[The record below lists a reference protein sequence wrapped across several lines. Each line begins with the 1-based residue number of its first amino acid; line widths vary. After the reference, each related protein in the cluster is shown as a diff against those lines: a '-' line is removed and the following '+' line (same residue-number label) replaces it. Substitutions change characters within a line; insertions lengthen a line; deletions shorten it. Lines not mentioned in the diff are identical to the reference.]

1 MMDFNSKQ
9 SVDMDEAVKAWTQE
23 INLARNRLKDYRKE
37 ANKVVKLYEADKT
50 EDYQFNILYSNTET
64 MLPALYNSTPRPD
77 VQPRYKVTDKL
88 PNTASQVCKRVLEF
102 LLDTE
107 NGDYSKFDVC
117 IESATLEA
125 LVPGQGVTRFKYDY
139 TAEVLKS
146 VEAEASESGHTDV
159 KASTASVKEQEAV
172 AQRVTYE
179 TICGE
184 EVPWD
189 RVLFGYCK
197 KWKDLPWI
205 AFEHF
210 MNKEELV
217 QAFGAETA
225 AKIPLTFCPSN
236 ADSED
241 ENSTKRKDAAG
252 ENLAH
257 VYEIWDKSARKVKFM
272 ADGLGTLAKEVDDP
286 LQLKH
291 FWPMPQPMA
300 FFRRISAMTPQT
312 LYAFY
317 CEQAKELN
325 TCTVRINMLMKALKV
340 RGFYDSTLD
349 GLGEL
354 LKQDDNA
361 LIPAENVAAMLQ
373 GQTLERA
380 IWFFPIEKLV
390 MVLQQLYLQ
399 REQIKQVIY
408 EVTGLSDIIR
418 GSQAASETAT
428 ASNIKRQWGT
438 IRLKKSQK
446 EVKRFV
452 KDSLRIMAELAFK
465 HLSQETIA
473 KMTGMQL
480 PTKQEQEQARMALEQ
495 FQQQAQMQAQQA
507 QATGQ
512 QPPPTPQPPAQL
524 QTILDTPAWE
534 DVLAM
539 LQDDIQRDY
548 RIDIEANSTIDEDA
562 TEDKADVAEF
572 MNAMG
577 QFLSGTTPLVEKGLM
592 PFEVMKSTLL
602 AITQRFRFGREV
614 EDQIRAMT
622 PPPPPQENAGDQ
634 AKVQAAQAQAEADM
648 ARLKAE
654 GEAFQAEIQGK
665 MQLMAAELEIKQQE
679 LELKRQE
686 LAMKGQQLQMQM
698 AHEQQAHAQQ
708 MELSQTQH
716 LNAQE
721 AASQKAQ
728 VNEQG
733 FVQKMKTMAFG
744 QKNKPSKGE

>member
-1 MMDFNSKQ
+1 MDFNSKQ
-9 SVDMDEAVKAWTQE
+9 AVDMDPEVKVWTQE
-23 INLARNRLKDYRKE
+23 LNAARKREKDWRKD
-37 ANKVVKLYEADKT
+37 ANKVVKLFEADKPD
-50 EDYQFNILYSNTET
+50 DYQFNILYSNTET

-107 NGDYSKFDVC
+107 GGDYSKFDVA

-125 LVPGQGVTRFKYDY
+125 LVPGRGLTRFKYDY
-139 TAEVLKS
+139 TAEVVKD
-146 VEAEASESGHTDV
+146 VQAEAEEAPSGVGESA
-159 KASTASVKEQEAV
+159 KSVKEQEELAS
-172 AQRVTYE
+172 RVTYE
-179 TICGE
+179 TICPE
-184 EVPWD
+184 EIPWD

-197 KWKDLPWI
+197 KWKDLPWM

-217 QAFGAETA
+217 QNFGEEVA
-225 AKIPLTFCPSN
+225 AKIPLTFCP
-236 ADSED
+236 
-241 ENSTKRKDAAG
+241 ENGDAEENDTTLKKDAAG

-257 VYEIWDKSARKVKFM
+257 VYEIWDKASRNVVFV
-272 ADGLGTLAKEVDDP
+272 ADGYGSVAKTVPDP

-291 FWPMPQPMA
+291 FWPTPQPMG
-300 FFRRISAMTPQT
+300 FFKRISAMTPQT

-317 CEQAKELN
+317 CAQAKELN
-325 TCTVRINMLMKALKV
+325 TCTERINMLMKALKV
-340 RGFYDSTLD
+340 RGFYDATLD

-361 LIPAENVAAMLQ
+361 LVPAENVAAMLQ

-380 IWFFPIEKLV
+380 IWFFPIEKLIL
-390 MVLQQLYLQ
+390 VLQQLYLQ

-438 IRLKKSQK
+438 IRLKRSQK
-446 EVKRFV
+446 EVKRYV

-465 HLSQETIA
+465 HLSQDTIA

-480 PTKQEQEQARMALEQ
+480 PTKE
-495 FQQQAQMQAQQA
+495 QQA
-507 QATGQ
+507 QAQAAVQQIQAQAAMMAQANPGQ
-512 QPPPTPQPPAQL
+512 PPQPPQIPPQL

-534 DVLAM
+534 DVLAI

-548 RIDIEANSTIDEDA
+548 RIDIESNSTIDEDA
-562 TEDKADVAEF
+562 QEDKADVAEF

-592 PFEVMKSTLL
+592 PFDVMKSTLL

-614 EDQIRAMT
+614 EDQLRAMT
-622 PPPPPQENAGDQ
+622 PPPPPQENAGEQ
-634 AKVQAAQAQAEADM
+634 AKAQAIEAQAKSDM
-648 ARLKAE
+648 ARIQAE
-654 GEAFQAEIQGK
+654 SEAHAKEIQGK
-665 MQLMAAELEIKQQE
+665 MALMEAELEVKQQE
-679 LELKRQE
+679 LLLKRKE
-686 LAMKGQQLQMQM
+686 LAMKEQQMQMQM

-708 MELSQTQH
+708 MQLAQTQH
-716 LNAQE
+716 ANAQE
-721 AASQKAQ
+721 QASQKAQ
-728 VNEQG
+728 VAEQG
-733 FVQKMKTMAFG
+733 FVQKMKTLAFG
-744 QKNKPSKGE
+744 QKKPKGEG

>member
-1 MMDFNSKQ
+1 MDFNSKQ
-9 SVDMDEAVKAWTQE
+9 SVDMDAEVKAWTQE
-23 INLARNRLKDYRKE
+23 INAARKREKDWRKD
-37 ANKVVKLYEADKT
+37 ANKVVKLFEADKPD
-50 EDYQFNILYSNTET
+50 DYQFNILYSNTET

-77 VQPRYKVTDKL
+77 VQPRYKVTDQL

-107 NGDYSKFDVC
+107 SGDYSKFDVA

-125 LVPGQGVTRFKYDY
+125 LVPGRGLTRFKYDY
-139 TAEVLKS
+139 TAEVVKD
-146 VEAEASESGHTDV
+146 VQAEAKEDSPSAIEPS
-159 KASTASVKEQEAV
+159 AASVQKQEAL
-172 AQRVTYE
+172 AKRVTYE
-179 TICGE
+179 VICPE

-197 KWKDLPWI
+197 KWKDLPWM

-217 QAFGAETA
+217 QAFGEETA
-225 AKIPLTFCPSN
+225 AKIPLTFCP
-236 ADSED
+236 
-241 ENSTKRKDAAG
+241 ENGDAEENNSALKKDAAG

-257 VYEIWDKSARKVKFM
+257 VYEIWDKSSRNVVFI
-272 ADGLGTLAKEVDDP
+272 ADGYGSVAKTVPDP

-291 FWPMPQPMA
+291 FWPTPQPMG
-300 FFRRISAMTPQT
+300 FFKRISSMTPQT

-317 CEQAKELN
+317 SAQAKELN
-325 TCTVRINMLMKALKV
+325 TCTERINMLMKALKV
-340 RGFYDSTLD
+340 RGFYDATLD

-380 IWFFPIEKLV
+380 IWFFPIEKLI

-438 IRLKKSQK
+438 IRLKRSQK
-446 EVKRFV
+446 EVKRYV

-480 PTKQEQEQARMALEQ
+480 PTKE
-495 FQQQAQMQAQQA
+495 QQA
-507 QATGQ
+507 QAQAAVQQIQQQAAMMVQANPG
-512 QPPPTPQPPAQL
+512 QPPQTPQIPPQL
-524 QTILDTPAWE
+524 QKILDTPAWE
-534 DVLAM
+534 DVLAI
-539 LQDDIQRDY
+539 LKDDIQRDY
-548 RIDIEANSTIDEDA
+548 RIDIESNSTIDEDA
-562 TEDKADVAEF
+562 QEDKADVSEF

-592 PFEVMKSTLL
+592 PFEVMKATLL

-614 EDQIRAMT
+614 EDQLRAMT
-622 PPPPPQENAGDQ
+622 PPPPPQENAGEQ
-634 AKVQAAQAQAEADM
+634 AKTQAIEAQAKSDM
-648 ARLKAE
+648 ARLQAE
-654 GEAFQAEIQGK
+654 SEAHAKEIQGK
-665 MQLMAAELEIKQQE
+665 MALMDKELEIKQQE
-679 LELKRQE
+679 LALKAQE
-686 LAMKGQQLQMQM
+686 LRMREEQLQMQM

-708 MELSQTQH
+708 MEMAAVSH
-716 LNAQE
+716 ANAQE

-728 VNEQG
+728 VNEQS
-733 FVQKMKTMAFG
+733 FVQKLKTMAMG
-744 QKNKPSKGE
+744 QKKPKGE